1 MDAEHRRTYSGSEG
15 RDQLV
20 VVPRSEST
28 MFKEGAPSGGRRKL
42 QSNFLRG
49 IRQGRACA
57 ARPLWGQKKIAK
69 QFSSGDKTRTGV
81 RSAPPLGAG
90 FFDLSGQKIRGIRQW
105 QALACE
111 ASGGVAASCSDCLNF
126 LNHTLLRFKS

>member
-42 QSNFLRG
+42 QSYFLRG

-81 RSAPPLGAG
+81 RSPPPLGCKII
-90 FFDLSGQKIRGIRQW
+90 FDDFTG
-105 QALACE
+105 
-111 ASGGVAASCSDCLNF
+111 D
-126 LNHTLLRFKS
+126 

>member
-57 ARPLWGQKKIAK
+57 ARP
-69 QFSSGDKTRTGV
+69 
-81 RSAPPLGAG
+81 PLGAVKSS
-90 FFDLSGQKIRGIRQW
+90 LMILRGIRQW